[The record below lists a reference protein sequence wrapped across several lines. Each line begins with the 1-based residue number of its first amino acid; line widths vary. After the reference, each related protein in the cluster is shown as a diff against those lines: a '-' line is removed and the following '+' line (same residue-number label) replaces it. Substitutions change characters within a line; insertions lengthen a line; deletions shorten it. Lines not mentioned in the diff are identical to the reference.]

1 MALGDITIFEQAS
14 TQGGRGS
21 RNYNVLASATIIN
34 AGEPVARALG
44 GTTVTAC
51 ANNAGQVGTDY
62 VVGIAQ
68 TTSNNVS
75 ATGLPGTVVV
85 YPLNNGTTYLIKP
98 KVAASWDTQ
107 AEYNA
112 LVGKRVLIDLTS
124 SSYTL
129 LASDAAGNGC
139 VVQPLDIAK
148 YPGQVAFAFRAAL
161 SDLA

>member
-1 MALGDITIFEQAS
+1 MALGDITVLDQS
-14 TQGGRGS
+14 SLMGRGT
-21 RNYNVLASATIIN
+21 RIYNVAGGATVIN

-44 GTTVTAC
+44 ATTVTAC

-62 VVGIAQ
+62 IVGIAQ
-68 TTSNNVS
+68 TTSNNTAS
-75 ATGLPGTVVV
+75 TTGIVGILPLDNT
-85 YPLNNGTTYLIKP
+85 TTYLIKP
-98 KVAASWDTQ
+98 KVAATWTGQ
-107 AEYNA
+107 QQYNV

-139 VVQPLDIAK
+139 VVMPLDIAK

-161 SDLA
+161 GDLA